1 MEIAAM
7 NQLDFIILSIIVVS
21 VIISLFRGFV
31 KEAFSLIL
39 WISAFLLTILIQPSA
54 QKFLSNFSIP
64 VSLLEPL
71 TYIIVF
77 VSLIFIGS
85 LVINFIHGLVQWSGL
100 SGFNRLLGAMFGSL
114 RGVLIVSLLF
124 IVADDYVEQS
134 TLAENSQIYPIIK
147 TYNPILISKIS
158 SMIEDTNSGM
168 LTSEQPILGNT

>member
-1 MEIAAM
+1 MEIVAL
-7 NQLDFIILSIIVVS
+7 NQLDMFILSIIVVS
-21 VIISLFRGFV
+21 AIISLFRGFI

-39 WISAFLLTILIQPSA
+39 WISAFFLTLVFPPFA
-54 QKFLSNFSIP
+54 Q
-64 VSLLEPL
+64 
-71 TYIIVF
+71 T
-77 VSLIFIGS
+77 
-85 LVINFIHGLVQWSGL
+85 
-100 SGFNRLLGAMFGSL
+100 FGSL

-134 TLAENSQIYPIIK
+134 TFAENSKIYPIIK

>member
-1 MEIAAM
+1 M
-7 NQLDFIILSIIVVS
+7 
-21 VIISLFRGFV
+21 
-31 KEAFSLIL
+31 
-39 WISAFLLTILIQPSA
+39 
-54 QKFLSNFSIP
+54 
-64 VSLLEPL
+64 LEPL

-77 VSLIFIGS
+77 VSLIFIGG

-100 SGFNRLLGAMFGSL
+100 SGFNRLLGVMFGSL

-134 TLAENSQIYPIIK
+134 TFVENSKIYPIIK

-158 SMIEDTNSGM
+158 PMIEDTNSGM